1 VLLHQWPLAVRLQL
15 KDCNGGQL
23 GGFLGGSPHVPKE
36 KGHGF
41 GEWWRATGAGPC
53 LLHIPSSKHAATQR
67 LVFGCVRMQ
76 VTPAYQLVGA
86 ALVLSVSTAFTFLAG
101 CAIGGNPAVLFADPA
116 KYQFSSCE
124 QLAKHRKELSTR
136 EQELRQLMD
145 RAEQGTGGALVNV
158 LAYKGDYIA
167 ATEELSLIDSTA
179 TSKKCDTPANWPS
192 NSAVR

>member
-1 VLLHQWPLAVRLQL
+1 
-15 KDCNGGQL
+15 
-23 GGFLGGSPHVPKE
+23 
-36 KGHGF
+36 
-41 GEWWRATGAGPC
+41 
-53 LLHIPSSKHAATQR
+53 
-67 LVFGCVRMQ
+67 MQ

-86 ALVLSVSTAFTFLAG
+86 ALVLSVSTALTFLAG

-145 RAEQGTGGALVNV
+145 RAQQGTGGALVNV
-158 LAYKGDYIA
+158 LAYKGDYVA
-167 ATEELSLIDSTA
+167 ATEELSLIESTA

>member
-1 VLLHQWPLAVRLQL
+1 M
-15 KDCNGGQL
+15 
-23 GGFLGGSPHVPKE
+23 F
-36 KGHGF
+36 
-41 GEWWRATGAGPC
+41 
-53 LLHIPSSKHAATQR
+53 I
-67 LVFGCVRMQ
+67 
-76 VTPAYQLVGA
+76 AY
-86 ALVLSVSTAFTFLAG
+86 SEFKTRRNSTARVWVCQDAGHTCLPAGRCRACPERIHGLTFLAG